1 MPTINNYTFSDVTY
15 VVEENA
21 DIATAIGASFATL
34 TISPASGFTIDA
46 NDFSIDPSF
55 FPNTYVGSVTFAQN
69 GANVICTINF
79 AAGVTMP
86 SSNVNIPLCVVGQ
99 GVVNEITIAGTFTAN
114 VGTNVTGDSTETN
127 TPYSNSGAFG
137 QSELLFSKT
146 YTAVSNHY
154 LDIGAGMQV
163 IQGNQSNY
171 NIAQT
176 PTYDSEN
183 RLTSITYDVNYIYPN
198 ENISGDKIAIRSIKA
213 VEIFTIAN
221 PKVKRWCWYV
231 SGKGCYKTDRN
242 IESVGRTQIWRV
254 WGDEGAVFSVVL
266 TDDNSETG
274 PNTWNLATNTSI
286 PSSGYVD
293 VEVVFPDIQNLS
305 LEVVRYFLTISGADV
320 DISNTVEY
328 FNQYNAAP
336 KMIFNGSSSQGMTGF
351 TQVEYQGDAISNYAT
366 PVKVPVEWNITA
378 PSGSKIGLSYP
389 YLEEDREVYP
399 LIPEMQ
405 TTIASTTSASTGGT
419 ITLNSTDGIA
429 AGDRFNAYDASSI
442 KEQAVSLA
450 PFNYE
455 VISVDSSTQISVS
468 PNISVANDVDILF
481 VKNNGTNIEFELTS
495 VEVTGASTATIKGF
509 VDVYSVGDLTTNFTI
524 DVDQFLYVIPSISC
538 TSTSS
543 SGGYDIVDYDI
554 PLDPAGGL
562 VAFLV
567 DAQGVPDKF
576 EIYHGSATTGEKV
589 ATTSH
594 VVPGSGT
601 SNDGP
606 FDNVFGTYNTGNK
619 LPSATEAADVDQFIG
634 TNITSPWT
642 YTRQTEFNTATGY
655 TVSNMTVGSNT
666 YQQILWWQ
674 YSATD
679 YNDKD
684 FATLR
689 VTGSTGTAWS
699 VLRLCCPD
707 ANCT

>member
-15 VVEENA
+15 VIEENA
-21 DIATAIGASFATL
+21 DIANAVGASFATL

-55 FPNTYVGSVTFAQN
+55 FPNTYVSSVTFAQS
-69 GANVICTINF
+69 GVNVVCTINF

-146 YTAVSNHY
+146 YTAAANHY
-154 LDIGAGMQV
+154 LDVGAGMQIV
-163 IQGNQSNY
+163 QGVQSNY
-171 NIAQT
+171 NIIQT

-198 ENISGDKIAIRSIKA
+198 QSISGDKIAIRLIKA

-231 SGKGCYKTDRN
+231 SGTGCYKTDRN

-305 LEVVRYFLTISGADV
+305 LDVVRYFLTISGADV
-320 DISNTVEY
+320 DINNTVEY

-336 KMIFNGSSSQGMTGF
+336 RMIFNGLSSQGMTGF
-351 TQVEYQGDAISNYAT
+351 TQVEYQGDALNNYTT

-405 TTIASTTSASTGGT
+405 KTIASTTLASTGST
-419 ITLNSTDGIA
+419 ITLSSTDGIA

-455 VISVDSSTQISVS
+455 VTSVDSSTQISVS
-468 PNISVANDVDILF
+468 PNVSVANDVDILF

-495 VEVTGASTATIKGF
+495 VEVTGTSTATIKGF
-509 VDVYSVGDLTTNFTI
+509 VDVYSIGDLTTNFTI
-524 DVDQFLYVIPSISC
+524 DIDQFLYVIPSISC
-538 TSTSS
+538 AATSS

-576 EIYHGSATTGEKV
+576 EIYHGSATTGDKV

-594 VVPGSGT
+594 VIPGSGT

-606 FDNVFGTYNTGNK
+606 FDSIFGTYNTGNK
-619 LPSATEAADVDQFIG
+619 LPSATEAAGVDQFIG

-642 YTRQTEFNTATGY
+642 YTRQSEFNTATGY
-655 TVSNMTVGSNT
+655 TVSSMTVGSNT

-674 YSATD
+674 YSAAD

>member
-1 MPTINNYTFSDVTY
+1 MPSFNNYTFTNIQYTIPEGSNVSVLYPTAQITIVPNSGY
-15 VVEENA
+15 TANA
-21 DIATAIGASFATL
+21 A
-34 TISPASGFTIDA
+34 
-46 NDFSIDPSF
+46 DFSEDPSF
-55 FPNTYVGSVTFAQN
+55 SDNAVLDVSFTQAGLNVLCTVTFDT
-69 GANVICTINF
+69 GFV
-79 AAGVTMP
+79 MP
-86 SSNVNIPLCVVGQ
+86 SSNYTIPLCVVGE
-99 GVVNEITIAGTFTAN
+99 GKVKEITIAGTFTAN
-114 VGTNVTGDSTETN
+114 VSTNVTGDGTEAN

-137 QSELLFSKT
+137 ESELLFSKT
-146 YTAVSNHY
+146 YTAAANHY
-154 LDIGAGMQV
+154 LNIGAGMQV
-163 IQGNQSNY
+163 VQGIQSNY

-198 ENISGDKIAIRSIKA
+198 QSISGDKIAIRSIKA
-213 VEIFTIAN
+213 FEIFTPTN

-231 SGKGCYKTDRN
+231 SGTGCYKTDMN

-274 PNTWNLATNTSI
+274 PNTWNLATNASI
-286 PSSGYVD
+286 PSAGYVD
-293 VEVVFPDIQNLS
+293 VEVVFPNIQNSSVNVVKYS
-305 LEVVRYFLTISGADV
+305 LAISGADV
-320 DISNTVEY
+320 DISNTVLD
-328 FNQYNAAP
+328 FNQYNVLP
-336 KMIFNGSSSQGMTGF
+336 RVRFNGLSSQGMTGF
-351 TQVEYQGDAISNYAT
+351 TQVEYQGDALNNYTT

-378 PSGSKIGLSYP
+378 PSGSKIGLSHP

-405 TTIASTTSASTGGT
+405 TTIASTTSASTGST
-419 ITLNSTDGIA
+419 ITLSSTDGID

-455 VISVDSSTQISVS
+455 VTSVDSKTQISVS
-468 PNISVANDVDILF
+468 PNISVANDIDILF

-495 VEVTGASTATIKGF
+495 VEVTGTSTATIKGF
-509 VDVYSVGDLTTNFTI
+509 VDVYSIGDLTTNFTI
-524 DVDQFLYVIPSISC
+524 DIDQFLYVIPSISC
-538 TSTSS
+538 AATSS

-576 EIYHGSATTGEKV
+576 EIYHGTATTGDKV

-594 VVPGSGT
+594 VIPGSGT

-606 FDNVFGTYNTGNK
+606 FDSIFGTYNTGNK
-619 LPSATEAADVDQFIG
+619 LPSPTEAAGVDQFIG
-634 TNITSPWT
+634 TNITNPWT
-642 YTRQTEFNTATGY
+642 YTRQSEFQNATGR
-655 TVSNMTVGSNT
+655 TVNSMTVGSNT

-679 YNDKD
+679 YNNKD